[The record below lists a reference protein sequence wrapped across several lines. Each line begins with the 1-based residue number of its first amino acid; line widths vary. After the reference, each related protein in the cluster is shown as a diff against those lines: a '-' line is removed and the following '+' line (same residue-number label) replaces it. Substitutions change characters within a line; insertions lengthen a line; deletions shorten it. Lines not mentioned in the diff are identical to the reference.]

1 MIAQERCTLAAMVDA
16 YEDDKLEA
24 IRGLGWT
31 KKAGEGDAGFTK
43 GEDCFECV
51 RDIQRYLRRDPPTRP
66 FHLRLAQLRVL
77 PMRLLP
83 LVAGGAAAGDKRLQL
98 AVIKLLVTMTM
109 PLSDEFDES
118 TRPAHEAYL
127 RSYVRDFLQKDA
139 IAVFVLLLE
148 PALGREDPTQRSRE
162 ENMLLELV
170 LTLFRNLLLVESTD
184 VKMSG
189 STGRE
194 SETRVHED
202 LVMMMVRLNY
212 AALAPRSRSPAVALP
227 ACAPRRAVA
236 SLVRAA
242 HPRSLAPSPPPV
254 CSRST
259 RKTSSASCSSSRSRS
274 RWLVTRSGTC
284 LSSR

>member
-1 MIAQERCTLAAMVDA
+1 MIAQERCTSAAMVDA

-202 LVMMMVRLNY
+202 LVMMMVRLNS

-227 ACAPRRAVA
+227 ACAPRRAVVG
-236 SLVRAA
+236 LVRAA

-259 RKTSSASCSSSRSRS
+259 RKTSSALFSSSRSRS
-274 RWLVTRSGTC
+274 RWLVTRNGTC